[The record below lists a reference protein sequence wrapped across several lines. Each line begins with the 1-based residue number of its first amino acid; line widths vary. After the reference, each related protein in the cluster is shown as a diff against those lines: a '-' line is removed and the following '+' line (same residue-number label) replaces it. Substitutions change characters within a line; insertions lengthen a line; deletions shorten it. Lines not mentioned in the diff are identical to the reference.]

1 MAAEIGREIKML
13 SNLIIREFQASMA
26 KLDLDRVTAMNIW
39 ILGYLYN
46 NRGRIIYQKD
56 IEKEF
61 NVARSTVAGLVKLME
76 QKGFIGRYDVET
88 DARLKSLKLTEKGE
102 QVYTAAHMK
111 AEEIERRLH
120 SGISGDELEAF
131 IKTVEKMKKSLE
143 SKCEKGEIYD

>member
-1 MAAEIGREIKML
+1 MATEIGREIKML

-111 AEEIERRLH
+111 TEEIEQRLH
-120 SGISGDELEAF
+120 SGISGEELEAF
-131 IKTVEKMKKSLE
+131 IATVEKMKRNLE